1 MAVDEMKKIRR
12 KVRKRSRP
20 NKNQTV
26 EANEVNESDAVVS
39 EQDPSVIREDQI
51 SDDET
56 ETSGKAKVSKLE
68 TKTEKSV
75 KAKPEGKSDL
85 DECKLGVLSDD
96 KFESLVGKVN
106 EHTLKAVGE
115 MGFDTMMEIQAKS
128 IPTLLEGKD
137 LIGAARTGSG
147 KTLAFL
153 IPAIEL
159 VYKLNPKPHN
169 GTICIVLSPT
179 RELSMQ
185 SFGVLEELMKFH
197 KMTYGIVM
205 GGTNRSAEA
214 QKLLKGVNILIA
226 TPGRLLDHMTNTK
239 GFAYHNCACLVIDE
253 ADRIL
258 EVGFEHEMRQI
269 VKMLPK
275 ARQTILFSA
284 TQTKKTEDLAKI
296 SIKHKPVY
304 VGVDDKRSV
313 ATAEGLTQGYVVV
326 PSDKRLLL
334 LFTFLRKNMN
344 KKVMVFFS
352 SCLSVK
358 YHYELFNFIDLPCE
372 SIHGKQKQA
381 KRTSTFF
388 NFCKEEKGI
397 LLCTD
402 VAARGLDIPEVDW
415 IVQYDPPQDHKEY
428 IHRVGRTARGVSGRG
443 NALLV
448 LRPEELSFLKLL
460 QSAKVPVNEFDF
472 QWSKIQNI
480 QAGVEKLIGKNY
492 YLHKSATGAFK
503 SYVRAYA
510 SHSSKDT
517 FDITTLDLKLVAKSF
532 GFETPPYVDIS
543 VVSAK
548 SFKQRKMMS
557 EKKSGKQKIFKN
569 LSKK

>member
-12 KVRKRSRP
+12 KVRKRPR
-20 NKNQTV
+20 NKKANDENQ
-26 EANEVNESDAVVS
+26 AASMES
-39 EQDPSVIREDQI
+39 IN
-51 SDDET
+51 T
-56 ETSGKAKVSKLE
+56 ETLECAQDSASIAKIAKLE
-68 TKTEKSV
+68 TPE
-75 KAKPEGKSDL
+75 EGKDKRDEL
-85 DECKLGVLSDD
+85 DSLSTTD
-96 KFESLVGKVN
+96 KYEIKEGSLTSAKFASLEGKVTKN
-106 EHTLKAVGE
+106 TLNAIKE
-115 MGFDTMMEIQAKS
+115 MGFENMMEIQAKS
-128 IPTLLEGKD
+128 IPTLLDGKD

-153 IPAIEL
+153 VPAIEL

-169 GTICIVLSPT
+169 GTICVVLSPT

-197 KMTYGIVM
+197 RMTYGIVM
-205 GGTNRSAEA
+205 GGTNRSAES
-214 QKLLKGVNILIA
+214 QKLIKGVNILIA

-239 GFAYHNCACLVIDE
+239 GFLYHNCACLVIDE

-258 EVGFEHEMRQI
+258 EVGFEHEMKQI

-284 TQTKKTEDLAKI
+284 TQTKKTEDLARI
-296 SIKHKPVY
+296 SIKHTPVY
-304 VGVDDKRSV
+304 VGVDDKRTV

-326 PSDKRLLL
+326 QSDKRLLL

-388 NFCKEEKGI
+388 NFCKDEKGI

-428 IHRVGRTARGVSGRG
+428 IHRVGRTARGVNGRG

-448 LRPEELSFLKLL
+448 LRPEELSFLKKLT
-460 QSAKVPVNEFDF
+460 QAKVPLNEFDF
-472 QWSKIQNI
+472 EWSKIQNI
-480 QAGVEKLIGKNY
+480 QPGLEKLISKNY
-492 YLHKSATGAFK
+492 YLHKSATAAFK

-510 SHSSKDT
+510 SHSSKDI

-543 VVSAK
+543 VGSSK
-548 SFKQRKMMS
+548 TFKQHKKMMS
-557 EKKSGKQKIFKN
+557 EKKTGKQKIFKN
-569 LSKK
+569 ISKK

>member
-1 MAVDEMKKIRR
+1 MAVDEIKKIRR
-12 KVRKRSRP
+12 KVRKRPR
-20 NKNQTV
+20 NKKP
-26 EANEVNESDAVVS
+26 VNDAVDPNVEETPENNVNYSDS
-39 EQDPSVIREDQI
+39 EATNKKLPRLEP
-51 SDDET
+51 
-56 ETSGKAKVSKLE
+56 ETSKEKTDELNSETVGEEKYEMKEGSLTSAKFSSLEAKVTAS
-68 TKTEKSV
+68 
-75 KAKPEGKSDL
+75 
-85 DECKLGVLSDD
+85 
-96 KFESLVGKVN
+96 
-106 EHTLKAVGE
+106 TLKGIKE
-115 MGFDTMMEIQAKS
+115 MGFENMMEIQAKS

-153 IPAIEL
+153 VPAIEL
-159 VYKLNPKPHN
+159 VYKLNAKPHN
-169 GTICIVLSPT
+169 GTICIIISPT

-205 GGTNRSAEA
+205 GGTNRANET
-214 QKLLKGVNILIA
+214 QKLIKGVNILIA

-239 GFAYHNCACLVIDE
+239 GFMYHNCACLVIDE

-275 ARQTILFSA
+275 QRQTILFSA
-284 TQTKKTEDLAKI
+284 TQTKKTEDLARI

-304 VGVDDKRSV
+304 VGVDDKRTV

-326 PSDKRLLL
+326 QSDKRLLL

-388 NFCKEEKGI
+388 NFCKDETGI

-448 LRPEELSFLKLL
+448 LRPEELTFLKHLK
-460 QSAKVPVNEFDF
+460 QAKVPLNEFDF
-472 QWSKIQNI
+472 QWNKIQNI
-480 QAGVEKLIGKNY
+480 QPGLEKLISKNY
-492 YLHKSATGAFK
+492 YLNKSATAAFK

-510 SHSSKDT
+510 SHSSKT
-517 FDITTLDLKLVAKSF
+517 VFDITTLDLKLVAKSF

-543 VVSAK
+543 IGSGK
-548 SFKQRKMMS
+548 TFKQQKKIMS
-557 EKKSGKQKIFKN
+557 EKKSEKRKIFKN
-569 LSKK
+569 LSKD